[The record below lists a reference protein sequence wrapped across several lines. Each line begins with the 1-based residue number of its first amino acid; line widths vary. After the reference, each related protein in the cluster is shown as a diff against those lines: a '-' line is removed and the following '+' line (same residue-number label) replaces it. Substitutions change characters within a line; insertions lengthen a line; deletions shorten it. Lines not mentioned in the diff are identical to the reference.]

1 VRKKIPLVK
10 AFAIAG
16 FVLAE
21 IYMAFTVLAPHL
33 PGDEVPTSAI
43 IRRLFV
49 LAIFFGPFG
58 MAVGT
63 GIGMLVQGAINMR
76 KR

>member
-1 VRKKIPLVK
+1 VRKIPLVK

-21 IYMAFTVLAPHL
+21 IYMVFTVLAPHL
-33 PGDEVPTSAI
+33 PGDEVPLGST
-43 IRRLFV
+43 IRRLLI

-58 MAVGT
+58 LAVGT
-63 GIGMLVQGAINMR
+63 GVGMLVQGAINLR